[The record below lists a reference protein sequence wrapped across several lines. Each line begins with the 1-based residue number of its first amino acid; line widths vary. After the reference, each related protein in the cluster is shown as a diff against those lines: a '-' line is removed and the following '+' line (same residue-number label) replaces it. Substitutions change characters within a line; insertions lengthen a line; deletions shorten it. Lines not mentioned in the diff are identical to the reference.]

1 MDYVK
6 LNPKAEKCM
15 RVNEIIKDVILLAA
29 ALVADFII
37 LWERSYTACL
47 LTGAALLVMAAVC
60 IIIIPRIRYERY
72 RYIIDSANIRVRE
85 GIFWIKETI
94 IPMERL
100 HKLQVSQGPI
110 DRMFRLSSVRVTT
123 AGGDGVIKFLTDEEA
138 SQIAEHLKDK
148 INEIAAEERRKQ
160 P

>member
-15 RVNEIIKDVILLAA
+15 RVNEIIQDVILLAA
-29 ALVADFII
+29 AIAADYFI
-37 LWERSYTACL
+37 LWQRSHMACL
-47 LTGAALLVMAAVC
+47 LTGAVLLVQAAVC
-60 IIIIPRIRYERY
+60 VITIPRIRYERY

-100 HKLQVSQGPI
+100 HKLQVSQGPV
-110 DRMFRLSSVRVTT
+110 DRMFNLSSVKVTT
-123 AGGDGVIKFLTDEEA
+123 AGGDGVIKFLADDEA
-138 SQIAEHLKDK
+138 ALIAEHLKDK
-148 INEIAAEERRKQ
+148 INQIAAEERRKQ
-160 P
+160 

>member
-15 RVNEIIKDVILLAA
+15 RVNEIIQDVILLAA
-29 ALVADFII
+29 AIGADYFI
-37 LWERSYTACL
+37 LWQRSHMACL
-47 LTGAALLVMAAVC
+47 LTGAVLLVLAAVC
-60 IIIIPRIRYERY
+60 VITIPRIRYERY

-110 DRMFRLSSVRVTT
+110 DRMFKLSSVRVTT
-123 AGGDGVIKFLTDEEA
+123 AGGDGVIKFLADDEA
-138 SQIAEHLKDK
+138 ALIAEHLKDK
-148 INEIAAEERRKQ
+148 INQIAAEERRKQ
-160 P
+160 Q

>member
-29 ALVADFII
+29 ALAADFII
-37 LWERSYTACL
+37 LWERSHMACL
-47 LTGAALLVMAAVC
+47 LTGAVLLVLAAVC
-60 IIIIPRIRYERY
+60 VITIPRIRYERY

-110 DRMFRLSSVRVTT
+110 DRMFKLSSVRVTT
-123 AGGDGVIKFLTDEEA
+123 AGGDGVIKFLADDEA
-138 SQIAEHLKDK
+138 ALIAEHLKDK
-148 INEIAAEERRKQ
+148 INQIAAEERRKQ
-160 P
+160 Q

>member
-15 RVNEIIKDVILLAA
+15 RVNEIIQDVILLAA
-29 ALVADFII
+29 AIAADYFI
-37 LWERSYTACL
+37 LWQRSHTACL
-47 LTGAALLVMAAVC
+47 LTGAVLLVLAAVC
-60 IIIIPRIRYERY
+60 VITIPRIRYERY
-72 RYIIDSANIRVRE
+72 RYIIDSANIKVRE

-160 P
+160 Q

>member
-1 MDYVK
+1 MVYVK

-15 RVNEIIKDVILLAA
+15 RVNEIIKDVIFLAA
-29 ALVADFII
+29 AIAADYFI
-37 LWERSYTACL
+37 LWERSHMAFL
-47 LTGAALLVMAAVC
+47 LIGAGIIVLAAVC

-100 HKLQVSQGPI
+100 HKLQVSQGPV
-110 DRMFRLSSVRVTT
+110 DRMFNLSSVKVTT
-123 AGGDGVIKFLTDEEA
+123 AGGDGVIKFLADDEA
-138 SQIAEHLKDK
+138 ALIAEHLKDK
-148 INEIAAEERRKQ
+148 INQIAAEERRKQ
-160 P
+160 

>member
-15 RVNEIIKDVILLAA
+15 RVNEIIKDALLLAA
-29 ALVADFII
+29 ALVAEYFI
-37 LWERSYTACL
+37 LWEIKQMVCILIGAGL
-47 LTGAALLVMAAVC
+47 LALAAVC
-60 IIIIPRIRYERY
+60 IAVIPKIRFERY
-72 RYIIDSANIRVRE
+72 RYIIDGEGIRVRE
-85 GIFWIKETI
+85 VLFWIKETI

-110 DRMFRLSSVRVTT
+110 DRMFKLSSVRVTT

-138 SQIAEHLKDK
+138 SQITEHLKDK
-148 INEIAAEERRKQ
+148 INQIAAEERRK
-160 P
+160 

>member
-15 RVNEIIKDVILLAA
+15 RVNEIIQDVILLAA
-29 ALVADFII
+29 AIAADYFI
-37 LWERSYTACL
+37 LWQRSHMACL
-47 LTGAALLVMAAVC
+47 LTGAVLLVLAAVC
-60 IIIIPRIRYERY
+60 VITIPRIRYERY
-72 RYIIDSANIRVRE
+72 RYIIDSANIKVRE

-110 DRMFRLSSVRVTT
+110 DRMFRLSSVRVNDQYRIEFEEHVRDSEIVAT
-123 AGGDGVIKFLTDEEA
+123 ICNITDL
-138 SQIAEHLKDK
+138 SNHYK
-148 INEIAAEERRKQ
+148 
-160 P
+160 

>member
-6 LNPKAEKCM
+6 LDPKAEKCM
-15 RVNEIIKDVILLAA
+15 RVNEIIKDVIFLAA
-29 ALVADFII
+29 AIAADYFI
-37 LWERSYTACL
+37 LWERSHMACL
-47 LTGAALLVMAAVC
+47 LIGAGIIVLAAVC

-100 HKLQVSQGPI
+100 HKIQVSQGPI
-110 DRMFRLSSVRVTT
+110 DRMFGLSSVRVTT
-123 AGGDGVIKFLTDEEA
+123 AGGDGVIKFLADEEA
-138 SQIAEHLKDK
+138 ALIAEHLKDK
-148 INEIAAEERRKQ
+148 INQIAAEERRKQ
-160 P
+160 Q